1 MSQSTNRQ
9 PRCLSTREMEIYE
22 DLLTG
27 DPVKVIASRR
37 FRSIKTVQN
46 HILRIYSKL
55 GYHSRAQLIS
65 DALKNGRPPGAMLS
79 KETEQGGTP

>member
-1 MSQSTNRQ
+1 
-9 PRCLSTREMEIYE
+9 MEIYE

-27 DPVKVIASRR
+27 DAVKVIAKRR

-46 HILRIYSKL
+46 HIVRIYTKL

-65 DALKNGRPPGAMLS
+65 DALKNGRPPGAVPPL
-79 KETEQGGTP
+79 KTNPGGKP